1 MINNNTDSKEFKSDE
16 QEPARVAPE
25 TPNESTGIYV
35 RGFLKITDQP
45 KDLAWWSPILEVQLH
60 FIQVFLYCTN
70 LISKPQKWN

>member
-35 RGFLKITDQP
+35 RGFLKITDP
-45 KDLAWWSPILEVQLH
+45 ESGKVIVE
-60 FIQVFLYCTN
+60 TGN
-70 LISKPQKWN
+70 